1 MLLIFVN
8 DMPQAVNW
16 KKKLYGYESCL
27 MYQRK
32 SFEEIKKRLNNDF
45 ESIYD
50 WFVHNRL
57 SLHFGEDKTKC
68 ILFA

>member
-1 MLLIFVN
+1 
-8 DMPQAVNW
+8 
-16 KKKLYGYESCL
+16 

-45 ESIYD
+45 ESVCD